1 MNDKRSKD
9 QRQLELTFPAE
20 LSGEAGEPAPG
31 GIVMFMAASE
41 PEHPVKHD
49 AVSCVTTQASN
60 RRGTDPYAR
69 WCGRAGAARPPPI
82 PIAAN
87 HALAD
92 RYWNYSPSEQTA

>member
-31 GIVMFMAASE
+31 GIATFVAASE

-49 AVSCVTTQASN
+49 TTVSCVITQASN

-82 PIAAN
+82 PMCAG
-87 HALAD
+87 HVL
-92 RYWNYSPSEQTA
+92 